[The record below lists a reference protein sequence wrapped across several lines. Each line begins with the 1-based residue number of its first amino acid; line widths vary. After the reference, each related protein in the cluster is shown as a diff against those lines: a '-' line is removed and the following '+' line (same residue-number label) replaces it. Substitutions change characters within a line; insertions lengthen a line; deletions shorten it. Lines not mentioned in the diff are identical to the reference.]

1 MAAGAVSRELVIE
14 RSPFGL
20 RTGLLEDGRLVEV
33 DLLDEASE
41 DPRGAILLGRVRRV
55 DRELGAAFVD
65 CGLAA
70 DAYLG
75 ARDARF
81 LAGAGRDDPIERMLS
96 EGQGVLVQV
105 RHGPAAGKA
114 VRVTGDIALVG
125 VCLVLRPRRSN
136 VALSTRLE
144 RTPVAA
150 EQRARAL
157 ALFPDTGVTLRHAAP
172 LASDAELIAELA
184 RLQDRWAQIE
194 VAAKARTPPA
204 RIHAGDDPLHRFLLE
219 RVAPDL
225 ERVVVGDQASLVRA
239 RTWLEQWLPA
249 LSDRLVSAADPFE
262 ATGTAEQLEKALQ
275 PNVPLAGGG
284 SLIIQPTAAFT
295 AIDVNGAGRR
305 ALEANLAASREVARQ
320 LRLRRIGGTAVVDFI
335 DLPTRAA
342 RARLLSALRDAVAA
356 DPAPVQ
362 VFAMS
367 RFGLVEISRKRTG
380 PSLAEM
386 LGRPCPVCE
395 GAGTLP
401 GLRRCA
407 EQLMRA
413 LTKLPPGPATA
424 LAAPDLH
431 DYLSGT
437 GRAAWET
444 FAAHSG
450 HPIALRVDQ
459 SLAPGS
465 HRIEELS

>member
-1 MAAGAVSRELVIE
+1 MSRELVIE

-33 DLLDEASE
+33 DVLDEAIE
-41 DPRGAILLGRVRRV
+41 DPRGDIVLGRVRAV
-55 DRELGAAFVD
+55 DPDLGAAFVD

-81 LAGAGRDDPIERMLS
+81 LGGAGRDQPIERMLCA
-96 EGQGVLVQV
+96 GQGVLVQV
-105 RHGPAAGKA
+105 RQGPIAGKA
-114 VRVTGDIALVG
+114 PRVTAEIALAG
-125 VCLVLRPRRSN
+125 VYLVLRPRRRTVS
-136 VALSTRLE
+136 LSARLE
-144 RTPVAA
+144 RTPETA

-172 LASDAELIAELA
+172 MASDAELVAELA
-184 RLQDRWAQIE
+184 RLRDRWAQIE
-194 VAAKARTPPA
+194 AAAKAATPPA
-204 RIHAGDDPLHRFLLE
+204 RIHAVGDPLQRVLLE
-219 RVAPDL
+219 QIAPDL
-225 ERVVVGDQASLVRA
+225 ERIVVGDQASLVRA
-239 RTWLEQWLPA
+239 RTWLAEWQPA
-249 LSDRLVSAADPFE
+249 LAERLVSVVDPFE
-262 ATGTAEQLEKALQ
+262 ATDAAEQLEEALQ
-275 PNVPLAGGG
+275 PGVPLPGGG

-305 ALEANLAASREVARQ
+305 ALEANLAASREIARQ
-320 LRLRRIGGTAVVDFI
+320 LRLRRIGGTVVVDFI

-342 RARLLSALRDAVAA
+342 RARVLAALRDAVAG

-367 RFGLVEISRKRTG
+367 RFGLVEISRKRIG

-386 LGRPCPVCE
+386 LGRPCPVCD

-407 EQLMRA
+407 EQLMQE
-413 LTKLPPGPATA
+413 LTKLPPGRARV

-444 FAAHSG
+444 FAGRYG
-450 HPIALRVDQ
+450 HAIALGIDR